1 MRIPTVV
8 VAVAALAPLLL
19 LTGCGGAGD
28 LPQGESTQSTST
40 QSTSTSSSAPNTS
53 AANASSSSKPTPAP
67 VGNLHSVPADP
78 RPASPRSTGL
88 IPVTTWKGTPAASY
102 VYVDDKEIVSYAAGG
117 HLLGRW
123 ELPGNLPAI
132 VAGLTTAF
140 GHSPLAQVN
149 GTAGWKYTWDGFIIY
164 DDTPEVVGPT
174 DPAYQWDV
182 SVGQVDGVPVYTV
195 DHIAVGVSGDVAAS
209 IADVSSDPGFYVAE
223 LAPVPLS
230 VPTTGSPK
238 LWVEVLGG
246 ATVHDP
252 ITEMRGPVA
261 SWLS

>member
-1 MRIPTVV
+1 MRIPIVV
-8 VAVAALAPLLL
+8 VAVAVFATLFL
-19 LTGCGGAGD
+19 LTGCSGAGA
-28 LPQGESTQSTST
+28 LPHAVSTPGGSTSNSAP
-40 QSTSTSSSAPNTS
+40 STSAAKTSSST
-53 AANASSSSKPTPAP
+53 KPTLAP
-67 VGNLHSVPADP
+67 IGSLHSVPADP

-88 IPVTTWKGTPAASY
+88 IPVTTWKGTPAASS

-117 HLLGRW
+117 RVLGTW

-182 SVGQVDGVPVYTV
+182 TVGQVDGVPVYTV
-195 DHIAVGVSGDVAAS
+195 SHIAVGVPGDAAAA

-223 LAPVPLS
+223 LAPVPLT

-252 ITEMRGPVA
+252 ITDMRGPVA